1 MRYQF
6 IEEQQ
11 SQFRLNVLLRV
22 LGVCASAFYGWKK
35 RPVSQREQQKET
47 LVAHICALFEASGGR
62 YGSPRIHRDL
72 EAMGIKCSPKRVA
85 QLMKEQH
92 LLARK
97 PRKFVV
103 TTDSNHAFPLAQNL
117 LNREY
122 QVENVAGLDR
132 AWAGDITYVP
142 TSQGWLYLAV
152 VLDLKSRKV
161 IGWSM
166 RDSLEQTL
174 VHEALE
180 MALGQRLCTEVEGE
194 LVEGQLLFHSDR
206 GSQYAAHDYQE
217 KLMESRI
224 VCSMS
229 RRGNCWDNAV
239 VESFFATLK
248 KEEVHRQD
256 YLTREQAKASLF
268 FYIEIFYNRKR
279 RHSALGYQSP
289 HDYEQSLLNSVSTLA
304 GEVHFLQ
311 NSKRR
316 GRDKHWLSRPLLAL
330 QFKN

>member
-1 MRYQF
+1 MF
-6 IEEQQ
+6 
-11 SQFRLNVLLRV
+11 RV
-22 LGVCASAFYGWKK
+22 LGVRASAFYKWKK
-35 RPVSQREQQKET
+35 RPLSQRSRQKET
-47 LVAHICALFEASGGR
+47 LVAHINELFEESNGR

-72 EAMGIKCSPKRVA
+72 KAAGIPCSGRRVA
-85 QLMKEQH
+85 QLMKEQRLVAH
-92 LLARK
+92 K

-103 TTDSNHAFPLAQNL
+103 TTDSNHAFPVARNL

-122 QVENVAGLDR
+122 QVENVSGLNR
-132 AWAGDITYVP
+132 TWAGDITYVP
-142 TSQGWLYLAV
+142 TAQGWLYLAV
-152 VLDLKSRKV
+152 VLDLKSRRV

-180 MALGQRLCTEVEGE
+180 MALGQRLPSADEGA
-194 LVEGQLLFHSDR
+194 LLFHSDR

-229 RRGNCWDNAV
+229 RKGNCWDNAV

-248 KEEVHRQD
+248 KEEVHRER

-268 FYIEIFYNRKR
+268 YYIEVFYNRRR

-289 HDYEQSLLNSVSTLA
+289 HDYEQSLLN
-304 GEVHFLQ
+304 
-311 NSKRR
+311 
-316 GRDKHWLSRPLLAL
+316 
-330 QFKN
+330 